1 MAKRNENTLTAKQ
14 KQAANKI
21 CHICGK
27 EFTSE
32 DISQSLLV
40 YVKARSGSEYF
51 IHNRCMKQEVRS
63 GWENRA
69 NCSEDVTRV

>member
-1 MAKRNENTLTAKQ
+1 MDKRSGATLTARQ
-14 KQAANKI
+14 KQAENKI

-32 DISQSLLV
+32 DISQSLFV
-40 YVKARSGSEYF
+40 YVKARSGRDNF

-63 GWENRA
+63 GWENRMI
-69 NCSEDVTRV
+69 